1 MSNIS
6 LRAYNREIESQ
17 IDNNQIE
24 EAIAHCR
31 HILITYPKHLDTYR
45 LLAKA
50 YLEAPKYS
58 DALDILQRILSVSPD
73 DFIAHIGMSIVREN
87 ENNIDAAIWHMER
100 AFDFQP
106 SNSAVQDE
114 LKRLIGRKE
123 GIEPAKIR
131 LTRGALV
138 RMYMRGNLFT
148 QAIAEARAALAED
161 PTRMDLQV
169 ILARALNLA
178 GLKAEAVELAKKI
191 LDSLPFCM
199 ESHRIL
205 IANTALISVD
215 EAAASRKKLV
225 ELDPYY
231 EFISAS
237 IPTIEQVPDN
247 SVLIEKLEWREEEKG
262 FYEQRYPEVET
273 SYTSSSE
280 ATPVQFEEP
289 INPVFTEDSFMSAE
303 QEPLATI
310 KKEEIPSSEN
320 FLPNELPSEEATP
333 ESSIEPDNIM
343 PEWMSSAGW
352 QTGKSDE
359 EPAPSPFESTPEE
372 AEEIAPAELP
382 DWLKSMAPIEE
393 KSPDSRKIEPLQ
405 ETPEETFD
413 FLASGSLDEPLIT
426 ASEESELPDWLN
438 SITSAEE
445 IPAELSKEETT
456 QEIPAT
462 EEKAPFQELSPEQE
476 SIEKSPNDELPEW
489 LRAALEDEDSLDVT
503 QKTPSAKP
511 PEITPGW
518 VQETAMEATVAST
531 SDTLP
536 SSEIEQEPITEPL
549 IPESAQPTTSEPISG
564 EIEFHPEIETNETP
578 FTPEAQGE
586 SIDQL
591 FRRELEASE
600 DDIPAFHEPIEPV
613 AEEEPLFFKNLEETE
628 ENVTGSVLDET
639 VISEEVA
646 GESTP
651 LDLPDWLKGFEEAQ
665 EAINEEPLKEEF
677 QELPLQELPEV
688 TEISEV
694 EEVTKEVNIPES
706 QFVVEEEIPETVTEP
721 LPPVEPESVSESE
734 TLEDILQKVS
744 IQIQQKQNLEVVIDS
759 LTQLAQD
766 HPEDVQVWQM
776 LGDAYF
782 KNNQIQQAI
791 DAYAKAEEV
800 LK

>member
-1 MSNIS
+1 MSNLS

-50 YLEAPKYS
+50 YLEAQKYP

-100 AFDFQP
+100 AFDIQP

-138 RMYMRGNLFT
+138 RMYLRGNLFT

-169 ILARALNLA
+169 VLARALNLA
-178 GLKAEAVELAKKI
+178 GLKAEAVELAKKM

-205 IANTALISVD
+205 IANNALINVD
-215 EAAASRKKLV
+215 EATASRKKLV

-231 EFISAS
+231 EFVSAS
-237 IPTIEQVPDN
+237 ISTIEQVPDN
-247 SVLIEKLEWREEEKG
+247 SILIEKLEWREEEKG
-262 FYEQRYPEVET
+262 FYEQRYPEAET
-273 SYTSSSE
+273 AYTPSPE
-280 ATPVQFEEP
+280 GAPEQFEEP
-289 INPVFTEDSFMSAE
+289 VSPIFTEDSFMNAE
-303 QEPLATI
+303 QEPAITI
-310 KKEEIPSSEN
+310 EGNEIPSPESPLIE
-320 FLPNELPSEEATP
+320 ELPSEGTTP

-343 PEWMSSAGW
+343 PEWMSSVGW
-352 QTGKSDE
+352 QTGKSE
-359 EPAPSPFESTPEE
+359 ESAPAPFESSAEE
-372 AEEIAPAELP
+372 AEEITPAELP

-393 KSPDSRKIEPLQ
+393 KFPDIKKIEPLQ

-413 FLASGSLDEPLIT
+413 FLEPVSLDEPIIS

-445 IPAELSKEETT
+445 NPGELSEEETT
-456 QEIPAT
+456 QEIPVT
-462 EEKAPFQELSPEQE
+462 EAKTPIQELTPEQE
-476 SIEKSPNDELPEW
+476 NIEKSSNDGLPDW
-489 LRAALEDEDSLDVT
+489 LRTALEDEESLDVT
-503 QKTPSAKP
+503 QKTPASQP
-511 PEITPGW
+511 QETTPGW
-518 VQETAMEATVAST
+518 IQETTSAST
-531 SDTLP
+531 SDALP

-549 IPESAQPTTSEPISG
+549 KPELTQPAATEPVSG
-564 EIEFHPEIETNETP
+564 EVEFHSEEESNETP
-578 FTPEAQGE
+578 FATEVQGE

-600 DDIPAFHEPIEPV
+600 EDIPAFHEPVEPI
-613 AEEEPLFFKNLEETE
+613 AEEEPLFFENTEETQ
-628 ENVTGSVLDET
+628 ENITGNVLDEM
-639 VISEEVA
+639 VMSEETA

-651 LDLPDWLKGFEEAQ
+651 LDLPDWLKGFEETQ
-665 EAINEEPLKEEF
+665 EAITEEPSKEGF
-677 QELPLQELPEV
+677 QEMPSQELSDGIGI
-688 TEISEV
+688 TEV
-694 EEVTKEVNIPES
+694 EETTKEINIPET
-706 QFVVEEEIPETVTEP
+706 QFVAEEVIPETIVESLPFVEAEP
-721 LPPVEPESVSESE
+721 VIENE
-734 TLEDILQKVS
+734 TLEDILKKDS
-744 IQIQQKQNLEVVIDS
+744 IQVQQKQNLDVVIDS
-759 LTQLAQD
+759 LLQLAQD
-766 HPEDVQVWQM
+766 HPENVQVWQM